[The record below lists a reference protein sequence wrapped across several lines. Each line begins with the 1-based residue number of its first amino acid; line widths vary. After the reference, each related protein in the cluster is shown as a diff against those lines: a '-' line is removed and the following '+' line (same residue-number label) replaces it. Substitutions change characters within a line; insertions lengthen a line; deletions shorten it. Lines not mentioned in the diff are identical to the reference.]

1 MIETLQSLRFV
12 FVIMIFMSHF
22 AYRGIEPFDAGGDCG
37 VAFFFILSG
46 FVVSLGYGRQVSEGT
61 FRFSR
66 FIMRRMVK
74 LYPLHLLCLVF
85 FLAVNV
91 CAIDYRAL
99 LNLFLLQSWVPD
111 ADVYFS
117 CNSVS
122 WFLSSLFFCYLVFP
136 WVYKHVSTMLTM
148 GVLLLYVLVAYLT
161 PYDEVNAILYV
172 NPLVRFVDF
181 YIGMV
186 LYRYYERGFGLGSP
200 TAWECLVLVF
210 LLMTLAAYPFVD
222 AKLRNAPLYW
232 LVLVPLVLV
241 FAKGEGAVSSILRAK
256 PMLMLASLSMPVYM
270 IHQMA
275 IGMLLHRLPL
285 LPYHVMLFVCLLAV
299 LVAGWLIDRFFL
311 RQIGRVADNNLRKS
325 AFILI

>member
-46 FVVSLGYGRQVSEGT
+46 FVVSLGYGRQVGEGT

-66 FIMRRMVK
+66 FIMRRLVK

-91 CAIDYRAL
+91 SAIDYRAL
-99 LNLFLLQSWVPD
+99 LNLFLLQSWVPEV
-111 ADVYFS
+111 DVDFS

-122 WFLSSLFFCYLVFP
+122 WFLSSLFFCYLAFP
-136 WVYKHVSTMLTM
+136 FVYKHVSIKLTI

-161 PYDEVNAILYV
+161 PYDEVNAVLYV

-186 LYRYYERGFGLGSP
+186 LYRYYERGYGLGHP
-200 TAWECLVLVF
+200 TAWECLVLVCLF
-210 LLMTLAAYPFVD
+210 MALAAYPLVD

-241 FAKGEGAVSSILRAK
+241 FAKGEGAVSSVLRTK

-275 IGMLLHRLPL
+275 IGILLHRLPL
-285 LPYHVMLFVCLLAV
+285 LSYHVMLFICLLSV
-299 LVAGWLIDRFFL
+299 LVAGWLIDRFSY
-311 RQIGRVADNNLRKS
+311 AK
-325 AFILI
+325 

>member
-1 MIETLQSLRFV
+1 MIEALQSLRFV

-61 FRFSR
+61 FRYSR
-66 FIMRRMVK
+66 FIGRRIVK
-74 LYPLHLLCLVF
+74 LYPLHLLCLAF
-85 FLAVNV
+85 FLVVSAR
-91 CAIDYRAL
+91 AIDYRVL

-111 ADVYFS
+111 IDVYFS

-136 WVYKHVSTMLTM
+136 FVNKHVSIKLAI
-148 GVLLLYVLVAYLT
+148 GILLLYVLVAYLT

-186 LYRYYERGFGLGSP
+186 LYRFYERGYRLGSP
-200 TAWECLVLVF
+200 TTWECLVIVF
-210 LLMTLAAYPFVD
+210 LLMTLAAYPYVD

-232 LVLVPLVLV
+232 IVLVPLVLV
-241 FAKGEGAVSSILRAK
+241 FAKGDGAVSSVLRAK
-256 PMLMLASLSMPVYM
+256 PMLMLASLSMPMYM

-275 IGMLLHRLPL
+275 IGILLHRLPL
-285 LPYHVMLFVCLLAV
+285 FSYHMMLFVCLLAV

-311 RQIGRVADNNLRKS
+311 RQIGRVDNNLRKS